1 MTLSLKA
8 WGALQYLVNTNGEV
22 SAKALSK
29 AFSDGRDGSRVAMKE
44 LREQGYVLTR
54 HENVNGKVQTV
65 TYVTQKGFQLVSNPW
80 GRKSRP
86 LIQPIEQNSHIT
98 QYANS
103 AIIFYESTNEV
114 REGGLKMGYE
124 FFDKT
129 SSEDDEVRNERAK
142 AQADK
147 KAEYQS
153 LKEADQKKR
162 FTERKNR
169 QPKDWSCTD
178 VAFEFSNRVHKI
190 WHIKPWQ
197 VTRTRFTQ
205 ALGQNRKKFD
215 TDGQVELEMMNLFFA
230 SMDFSKYEDADALW
244 KIFISRYSE
253 LAAQARVRINTP
265 DDLATAKVQAEDS
278 WKGL

>member
-1 MTLSLKA
+1 MTLSLRA
-8 WGALQYLVNTNGEV
+8 WGALAYLADSDATV
-22 SAKALSK
+22 SAKELSRR
-29 AFSDGRDGSRVAMKE
+29 FSEGRDAMRSALKE
-44 LREQGYVLTR
+44 LRDAGYIVTR
-54 HENVNGKVQTV
+54 KERVGNRITTV
-65 TYVTQKGFQLVSNPW
+65 SYVTETGFKKVSSW
-80 GRKSRP
+80 GLKSRS
-86 LIQPIEQNSHIT
+86 LLQPIEQNSNIT

-103 AIIFYESTNEV
+103 AIVFYESTNEV
-114 REGGLKMGYE
+114 REEGLKMGYE

-129 SSEDDEVRNERAK
+129 SSEDDEVRNERAR

-162 FTERKNR
+162 FTERQNR

-178 VAFEFSNRVHKI
+178 ISFEFSNRVHKI

-205 ALGQNRKKFD
+205 ALGQNRKKYE
-215 TDGQVELEMMNLFFA
+215 TDGQVEFEMMNIFFS